1 MSDDVPLI
9 LAEDSPTPTAVFLSA
24 SSASQMQQYTA
35 AGWAIAVTPKFQPLR
50 AINIAEADAQVVDEP
65 SIIRPTLVSCE
76 AQTWTAASLSAIVR
90 WQPRVI
96 KVNCAFSELESSQI
110 QAISKELA
118 AQRLTVVAAHWR
130 DDNTY
135 RFISLNRIDFLDN
148 LHPPEWTR
156 LNFIACAD
164 EKIAK
169 MIIKIG
175 KLHVGQEQRIAQL
188 RVSEAVRNDHIASLE
203 KALVAAQQSPYFKPP
218 S

>member
-24 SSASQMQQYTA
+24 QSESQMQQYTA
-35 AGWAIAVTPKFQPLR
+35 AGWAIAVTAKFQPLR
-50 AINIAEADAQVVDEP
+50 AINITEVDAQVVDEQ

-76 AQTWTAASLSAIVR
+76 AQAWTATSLTEVAR

-96 KVNCAFSELESSQI
+96 KVNCAFSELESAHI
-110 QAISKELA
+110 QAISKELTGKG
-118 AQRLTVVAAHWR
+118 LTVVASHWR

-135 RFISLNRIDFLDN
+135 RFVSLNRIDFLDN

-169 MIIKIG
+169 MIVKIG

-203 KALVAAQQSPYFKPP
+203 KALIAAQQSPYFKA
-218 S
+218 SS